1 MREEDKI
8 FDLQVRS
15 MMENA
20 EVKPPRGVF
29 SAVSKRLASDEVL
42 NRSRRTFAYVGL
54 GIAAALAA
62 IILVMRP
69 TGVGE
74 DNAIVRTEQS
84 PVAQVAAPAEPLEAA
99 ASVTP
104 ADPVEMAVPVTSH
117 VAVGSDAAV
126 GSGAALEVVSAP
138 QRRFASDLASSSTA
152 EPSATE
158 NVTVASSGASES
170 DAERVSISTETEVR
184 TAEKSV
190 SESVPETVSGSV
202 SPSGFDAFSPEPRR
216 RTSRVSF
223 TAGGLVSANNA
234 GTGPVVMGSSP
245 GISIASNN
253 YTILETST
261 SSYGVPVSLALGVR
275 FQLSEK
281 LSIGT
286 GVDYSLLSRTFSGK
300 YAPSQG
306 AAVDA
311 DFRHTMH
318 YLGIPLDLYYTLF
331 SPGSLRIYVYAGGE
345 AEYCVSNKYAIST
358 ATGTE
363 TFRSPVSGLQF
374 SVGGGLGV
382 EFRISQHLGIFL
394 DPGINYYFNC
404 HQPKNVRTEKPML
417 FNIDAGLRFGF

>member
-8 FDLQVRS
+8 FDQQVRS

-29 SAVSKRLASDEVL
+29 SAVSKRLASDAVL

-54 GIAAALAA
+54 GLAAALAA
-62 IILVMRP
+62 IVLVTRP

-84 PVAQVAAPAEPLEAA
+84 PVAQVAAPAEPVEAA
-99 ASVTP
+99 ASVAP
-104 ADPVEMAVPVTSH
+104 ADPVEMEVPVTSH
-117 VAVGSDAAV
+117 VAVGSDAA
-126 GSGAALEVVSAP
+126 LEVVSAL

-152 EPSATE
+152 ESSATE

-253 YTILETST
+253 STILETST